1 MDFTLY
7 VEQWLIGSI
16 LTKHLAITSFSSMT
30 LCACHQ
36 ECGPRLCRKYHKAG
50 LEYFDCVSM
59 SVCANVAT
67 VRHSATKH
75 YMCLVGIKMQVEMRV
90 ISSMRRE

>member
-7 VEQWLIGSI
+7 FEQWLIGSI
-16 LTKHLAITSFSSMT
+16 LKKQLAIISFSRLT

-36 ECGPRLCRKYHKAG
+36 ECGPRLCRNYHKAG

-67 VRHSATKH
+67 LRHSTTKH
-75 YMCLVGIKMQVEMRV
+75 YTYIGGIKMQVRKE
-90 ISSMRRE
+90 